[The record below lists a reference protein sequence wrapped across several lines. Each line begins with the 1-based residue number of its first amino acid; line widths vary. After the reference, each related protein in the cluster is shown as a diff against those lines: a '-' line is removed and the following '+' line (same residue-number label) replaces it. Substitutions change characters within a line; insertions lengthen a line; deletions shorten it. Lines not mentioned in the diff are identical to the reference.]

1 MVAFAYTLAPLLLF
15 VVLVG
20 ASPYPLRSHSSNLRS
35 NLLGALVLTPI
46 GIAQGTTPINGI
58 SQFAV
63 KYASA
68 QRWENP
74 VAMEIW
80 ELPYALST

>member
-1 MVAFAYTLAPLLLF
+1 MVALAYTFAPLLLF
-15 VVLVG
+15 TVFVG
-20 ASPYPLRSHSSNLRS
+20 ASPLHLRSQSSRS
-35 NLLGALVLTPI
+35 DLPGALVSTPI
-46 GIAQGTTPINGI
+46 GIAQGTPPINGI
-58 SQFAV
+58 WQFAV

-74 VAMEIW
+74 VAVSTW